1 MHSSLLLVIAALSR
15 KYIKCNP
22 NNNKDIK
29 YSQNYIKNKKKI
41 NKLEKRLT
49 NIRDDYHKKIIDNI
63 FISPPSIIV
72 IEDLYVKEMT
82 KKKKRKKMTYQEKIA
97 AKNIHTASFRK
108 FGIILIEKA
117 KKYYVTVIKADKYY
131 ASTKRC
137 SCCGNIKKMKI
148 QDRVYNCEYC
158 NLVID
163 RDLNAA
169 INLANYKK
177 ITI

>member
-1 MHSSLLLVIAALSR
+1 
-15 KYIKCNP
+15 
-22 NNNKDIK
+22 
-29 YSQNYIKNKKKI
+29 
-41 NKLEKRLT
+41 
-49 NIRDDYHKKIIDNI
+49 
-63 FISPPSIIV
+63 
-72 IEDLYVKEMT
+72 
-82 KKKKRKKMTYQEKIA
+82 MTYQEKIA

-108 FGIILIEKA
+108 FGRLLIEKA
-117 KKYYVTVIKADKYY
+117 KKYYVTVIKADRYY

-137 SCCGNIKKMKI
+137 SCCGNIKKMEI

-169 INLANYKK
+169 INLANYKQ